1 LSESIICPHC
11 NKPHRV
17 GARFCP
23 VTGKQITQPLGEVK
37 AGATPTEI
45 TPPIPTP
52 PIRQAA
58 SPAGATPRAA
68 MPAGLL
74 TGQLPPN
81 TFLNNRYLILK
92 KLGQGGMAAVYQ
104 VSDTWQPGV
113 VQAAKEMSDAALVL
127 PEERAYA
134 IECFQREA
142 SMLRT
147 LQHPNL
153 PKVTDFFTE
162 GGKHYLMMEYIPG
175 QTLDKLMAAR
185 GAPFSEP
192 EVAGWAL
199 QLCDVLHYLHS
210 QNPPIIFRD
219 LKPGN
224 IMLTPQGQ
232 VKLIDFGIARFFKP
246 EKTKDTQALGT
257 PGYFAPEATSG
268 QTDARSDIYSLCVTL
283 HQLLTG
289 FDPSSR
295 MFGVPSARSINP
307 YISESMDQ
315 ILVRGMQIQ
324 RDLRWVDTQ
333 ELRTQFLR
341 FAPASLPNVS
351 PAQPLA
357 YTAPAATF
365 PSVTPG
371 LVAVQPVSAATSR
384 PTTRLIIAAAKLSP
398 WKLALS
404 LVGGL
409 VVLVVA
415 TWLLTPLLARLPID
429 WNEFPIMAVFGALGY
444 AAYPKRGVV
453 FVSHAVLTTSI
464 VLTINARLGRGY
476 PLLNLFLAVLLS
488 SIFMELW
495 VAFLPRI
502 KGRLGVEGWRREL
515 LWLAAMEVLGMIIFF
530 VTISNFIF
538 GLNPLGWFFSAL
550 FGVIGWFLGDLLN
563 QYLTFRQT
571 GFHRG
576 S

>member
-1 LSESIICPHC
+1 MSETIICPHC

-23 VTGKQITQPLGEVK
+23 VTGKPITQPLGEVK
-37 AGATPTEI
+37 AGVAPTEI
-45 TPPIPTP
+45 TPPVHTP
-52 PIRQAA
+52 PLRQAA

-104 VSDTWQPGV
+104 VSDTLQPGV

-134 IECFQREA
+134 IECFHREA

-147 LQHPNL
+147 LEHPNL

-162 GGKHYLMMEYIPG
+162 GGKHYLVMEYIPG

-199 QLCDVLHYLHS
+199 QLCDVLHYLHN

-341 FAPASLPNVS
+341 FAPASLPSVS

-357 YTAPAATF
+357 YTAPAGAY
-365 PSVTPG
+365 PG
-371 LVAVQPVSAATSR
+371 VSPALVAVQPVSAATSR

-515 LWLAAMEVLGMIIFF
+515 LWLAGMEVLGMIIFF

-538 GLNPLGWFFSAL
+538 GLNPIGWFFSAL

>member
-1 LSESIICPHC
+1 MSESIICPHC
-11 NKPHRV
+11 NKPHRI

-23 VTGKQITQPLGEVK
+23 VTGKPITQPLGELK
-37 AGATPTEI
+37 AGVTPTEI
-45 TPPIPTP
+45 TPPIATP

-68 MPAGLL
+68 MPVGML

-104 VSDTWQPGV
+104 VSDTQRPGV

-147 LQHPNL
+147 LEHPNL

-162 GGKHYLMMEYIPG
+162 GGKHYLVMEYIPG

-199 QLCDVLHYLHS
+199 QLCDVLHYLHN

-224 IMLTPQGQ
+224 IMLTPEGQ
-232 VKLIDFGIARFFKP
+232 VKLIDFGIARFFKT

-307 YISESMDQ
+307 RISESMDQ
-315 ILVRGMQIQ
+315 ILLRGMQIQ

-333 ELRTQFLR
+333 ELRTQFQR
-341 FAPASLPNVS
+341 FAPAPLPSISSV
-351 PAQPLA
+351 QPLA

-365 PSVTPG
+365 PSGAPG
-371 LVAVQPVSAATSR
+371 LVAIQPVSAATSR

-404 LVGGL
+404 LVGVL

-453 FVSHAVLTTSI
+453 FASHAVLTTSI

-476 PLLNLFLAVLLS
+476 PILNLFLAVLLS

-515 LWLAAMEVLGMIIFF
+515 VWLAAMEVLGMIIFF
-530 VTISNFIF
+530 VTISTFIF
-538 GLNPLGWFFSAL
+538 GLNPIGWFFSGM
-550 FGVIGWFLGDLLN
+550 FGAIGWFLGDLLN

-571 GFHRG
+571 GFRRG